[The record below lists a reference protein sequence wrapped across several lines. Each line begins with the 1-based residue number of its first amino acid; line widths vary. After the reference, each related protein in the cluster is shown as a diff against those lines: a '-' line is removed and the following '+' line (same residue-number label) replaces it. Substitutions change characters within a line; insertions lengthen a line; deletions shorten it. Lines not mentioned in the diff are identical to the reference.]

1 MGNLVDA
8 ATILG
13 TLIAVA
19 TFMFVLS
26 DWVKERRKVREVM
39 WKVGTWGTSETA
51 DGQKLAYV
59 FITNGGRENALI
71 QTIQVMRG
79 SIQVTEQRVV
89 KKWVLVPGDTI
100 DLTVAKYNPEET
112 WLLIQWV
119 PSNDRRYLY
128 EEWFS
133 LSKMTRLSDEEYE
146 SGLRQLP
153 KLTRLRKRV
162 KNKPARPGSWK
173 QTMWKTRHLQS
184 EKYLEAQ
191 QYRTE
196 QEPTTAL
203 YPFAVYDS
211 AATPDRAPESQQDHQ

>member
-1 MGNLVDA
+1 MGNLVNA

-13 TLIAVA
+13 TLIAIA

-39 WKVGTWGTSETA
+39 WEVGTWGTSETGN
-51 DGQKLAYV
+51 GQKLAYV
-59 FITNGGRENALI
+59 FITNGGMENALI

-100 DLTVAKYNPEET
+100 DLTVANYNPEET

-133 LSKMTRLSDEEYE
+133 LSKEGKISDEEE
-146 SGLRQLP
+146 ASAQRQLP
-153 KLTRLRKRV
+153 KLTRRRKQV
-162 KNKPARPGSWK
+162 KNKPARPGGWK
-173 QTMWKTRHLQS
+173 QTIRRTRHMRT
-184 EKYLEAQ
+184 EEYIEAQ
-191 QYRTE
+191 RYRTE
-196 QEPTTAL
+196 QAPTTAL
-203 YPFAVYDS
+203 YPFAVSDS
-211 AATPDRAPESQQDHQ
+211 PDTQDAAPESQQDHQ